1 MISKGDFVGVKCPI
15 TFACVGKLDDPDDG
29 QVETLNVIEND
40 PLFPDEIRE
49 EGVKFLQENR
59 PTLNTEYELKVYK
72 GVPHG
77 MECKSSRASPTN

>member
-15 TFACVGKLDDPDDG
+15 TFACVGELDDPDDG
-29 QVETLNVIEND
+29 QVETLNVVEND

-49 EGVKFLQENR
+49 EGIKF
-59 PTLNTEYELKVYK
+59 LNTEHELKVYK

-77 MECKSSRASPTN
+77 MECKSPRASPAN